1 MNTATTT
8 PGGQTIEQSTD
19 ILTLDRSSLDDEG
32 NAVLRNRYQLDG
44 VVQVNGVLSPAEIAE
59 VREAFMR
66 QVKSDRGA
74 LGALSEVADDDVLS
88 RYPRFMQ
95 PHRRPDLEVGT
106 IARRWLTDPR
116 ILDVVETLVGPAYGA
131 QSMFYFKPPT
141 ARGQAMHQDN
151 YFLRADPETCIAAW
165 IAVDR
170 CDAGNGG
177 LSVVPGSHTMEVVC
191 PDVADA
197 EESFTTGLVRPPEGM
212 IAVQTE
218 MQPGDMLFFH
228 GSAVHGSLPNT
239 TTDRFRRSL
248 IFHYV
253 PQASREVSRFYMPL
267 VDRDGTEVT
276 IDEATGGGPCG
287 DGWEG
292 AMH

>member
-1 MNTATTT
+1 MNTTTT
-8 PGGQTIEQSTD
+8 EANERAISQSTD
-19 ILTLDRSSLDDEG
+19 VFTIDRSALDDSG
-32 NAVLRNRYQLDG
+32 SATLRDRYRLDG
-44 VVQVNGVLSPAEIAE
+44 VVQVNAVLTAAEIDE
-59 VREAFMR
+59 IRGAFMD
-66 QVKSDRGA
+66 QVESDTSA
-74 LGALSEVADDDVLS
+74 LGALEEVAGDGVLS

-95 PHRRPDLEVGT
+95 PHRRPDLQVGT
-106 IARRWLTDPR
+106 IAGRWLTDGR
-116 ILDVVETLVGPAYGA
+116 VLDVVETLVGPAYGA

-170 CDAGNGG
+170 CDAANGG

-191 PDVADA
+191 PEQADA
-197 EESFTTGLVRPPEGM
+197 EQSFTTGLVRPPEGM
-212 IAVQTE
+212 IALQTD
-218 MQPGDMLFFH
+218 MQPGDVLFFH
-228 GSAVHGSLPNT
+228 GSVVHGSLPNT

-267 VDRDGTEVT
+267 VDRDGHEVR